1 VSYQAG
7 TAQRLWALDSPSF
20 VTRRGN
26 LAVGVS
32 NPEGLERIPAPSYL
46 IQHARGLIVFDTGL
60 APEAASDPDPFYG
73 PFLREV
79 AKLEYA
85 ESQRLDRQIEAL
97 GFALSDVTH
106 VIASHLHLDHIGG
119 LHLFPDAQLLVGR
132 GELGYAC
139 WPDPAHAG
147 LYQRD
152 RLDALRA
159 RRWREVD
166 GDLDLFGDGGIVLL
180 DTPGHSPGEL
190 SLLIRLP
197 GQNIILSGDTV
208 HLRDGYEQALNYCLD
223 YDSLA
228 ARRSMRR
235 LQSLSSSLEAQVWI
249 GHDPGDWA
257 ATKLAPYVY
266 E

>member
-1 VSYQAG
+1 MTAG

-20 VTRRGN
+20 ITRRGN
-26 LAVGVS
+26 LAVGVDD
-32 NPEGLERIPAPSYL
+32 PEGMERIPAPSYL
-46 IQHARGLIVFDTGL
+46 IQHRRGLIVFDTGL
-60 APEAASDPDPFYG
+60 APEAATDPDPIYG

-97 GFALSDVTH
+97 DFRLSDVTH
-106 VIASHLHLDHIGG
+106 VIASHLHLDHVGG
-119 LHLFPDAQLLVGR
+119 LHLFPDATLLVGR
-132 GELGYAC
+132 GELGYAF

-152 RLDALRA
+152 RLEALRS

-166 GDLDLFGDGGIVLL
+166 EDTDLFGDGGIVIL

-190 SLLIRLP
+190 SLLVRLS
-197 GQNIILSGDTV
+197 GQTIILTGDTV
-208 HLRDGYEQALNYCLD
+208 HLRDGYARCLNYCLD

-235 LQSLSSSLEAQVWI
+235 LQALSEALEAQVWI

-257 ATKLAPYVY
+257 NTKLAPCVY